1 MQTDRLERSS
11 FTEFA
16 AAEDLIQLQAS
27 ALEAAANPIIISR
40 RDGTI
45 VWANK
50 AFEELSGYTREEA
63 LGQSTRLLK
72 AGQQS
77 PSFYKNMWETI
88 LSGRRWRGELV
99 NRRKDGTVYE
109 EEMTITPVK
118 NGAGDV
124 THFIAI
130 KVNIAERKRAEERIC
145 RLAQA
150 VENSAELIA
159 IANPDGRISFANH
172 ALLQA
177 TGYKDTEIIGELFG
191 KTLLSGNNP
200 PALDEEIRARTLL
213 DGGWRGECLGRRK
226 DDSDFP
232 VFLSTGQIKDN
243 RGLVIGIFGIG
254 QDITDRKHLEEQL
267 LVSQKME
274 AVGRLAGGVAH
285 DFNNLLGVIVGYSD
299 LVLDAFPSEDPRHQ
313 QLEQIKKAGLRAT
326 LLTRQ
331 LLTFSRK
338 QVCQRVVLDIN
349 ALVTDFNKMLRRMV
363 GEDIEL
369 ANALQPGLGQIK
381 ADPGQIEQVI
391 MNLVVNS
398 RDAMPNGGKLIIE
411 TANMDLDEDYCL
423 LHPSVHP
430 GHYVML
436 AVSDSGSGMDT
447 KTQARIFEPFFTTKE
462 EGKGTGLGLA
472 TVYGV
477 VKQSEGHIWVYSEL
491 GKGTTF
497 KIYFPRIDEP
507 AQSAATDRGEAGSL
521 RGSETILLAEDS
533 TLLRVL
539 TCALLENNGYKVIAA
554 ENGMEAVK
562 LAERCD
568 RPIHLLLTD
577 VVMPGMSGRELA
589 DRLAVNRPDMRVLYM
604 SGYTNDVIGHHGVLE
619 PGLSFL
625 QKPFSQEA
633 LTHKLREVLDRA
645 ETVKRDHAG
654 LALHKSE

>member
-16 AAEDLIQLQAS
+16 AAEDLLQLQAT

-45 VWANK
+45 IWVNR
-50 AFEELSGYTREEA
+50 AFEELSGYTRKEA

-72 AGQQS
+72 AGQAS
-77 PSFYKNMWETI
+77 PSFYQHMWETI
-88 LSGRRWRGELV
+88 LSGQQWRGELV
-99 NRRKDGTVYE
+99 NRRKDGSYYE

-118 NGAGDV
+118 DKAGDV

-130 KVNIAERKRAEERIC
+130 KLDITERKRAEARIC

-159 IANPDGRISFANH
+159 IADPDGRISFANQ

-200 PALDEEIRARTLL
+200 AALDDEVRVRTIS
-213 DGGWRGECLGRRK
+213 DGGWRGECLVRRK
-226 DDSDFP
+226 DDREFP
-232 VFLSTGQIKDN
+232 IFLSTGQIKDSQ
-243 RGLVIGIFGIG
+243 GLVIGIFGIA
-254 QDITDRKHLEEQL
+254 QDITERKHLEEQL

-299 LVLDAFPSEDPRHQ
+299 LILDAFPSDDVHRQ

-326 LLTRQ
+326 SLTRQ

-338 QVCQRVVLDIN
+338 QVCQPSVLDIN
-349 ALVTDFNKMLRRMV
+349 TLVTDFNKMLRRMV
-363 GEDIEL
+363 GEDIEF
-369 ANALQPGLGQIK
+369 ASVLQPGLGQIK
-381 ADPGQIEQVI
+381 ADPGQLEQVI

-411 TANMDLDEDYCL
+411 TANIDLDQGYCL
-423 LHPSVHP
+423 LHPSVRP
-430 GHYVML
+430 GRYVML
-436 AVSDSGSGMDT
+436 AVSDTGSGMDA

-477 VKQSEGHIWVYSEL
+477 IKQSEGHIWVYSEL

-497 KIYFPRIDEP
+497 KIYFPRVDEP
-507 AQSAATDRGEAGSL
+507 AERSATERGESRSM
-521 RGSETILLAEDS
+521 RGTETILLAEDS

-539 TCALLENNGYKVIAA
+539 TCALLENNGYEVIAA

-562 LAERCD
+562 LAERFD

-589 DRLAVNRPDMRVLYM
+589 DRLAVKRPDMRVLYM
-604 SGYTNDVIGHHGVLE
+604 SGYTDDAIVHHGVLE

-633 LTHKLREVLDRA
+633 LTHKLRKVLDRP
-645 ETVKRDHAG
+645 ETVR
-654 LALHKSE
+654 L

>member
-1 MQTDRLERSS
+1 MQTDRLESRSA
-11 FTEFA
+11 TELTE
-16 AAEDLIQLQAS
+16 AEDLLQLQAT

-45 VWANK
+45 IWVNR
-50 AFEELSGYTREEA
+50 AFEELSGYAREEA

-88 LSGRRWRGELV
+88 LSGQRWRGELV
-99 NRRKDGTVYE
+99 NRRKDGSFYE

-118 NGAGDV
+118 DAAGDV
-124 THFIAI
+124 HHFIAI
-130 KVNIAERKRAEERIC
+130 KLDITERKRAEERIC

-159 IANPDGRISFANH
+159 LADPEGRISFANQ
-172 ALLQA
+172 ALLRA
-177 TGYKDTEIIGELFG
+177 TGYEESEIIGEFFG
-191 KTLLSGNNP
+191 KTLISRNNP
-200 PALDEEIRARTLL
+200 PALDEEIRVRTIV
-213 DGGWRGECLGRRK
+213 GGVWRGECVSRRK
-226 DDSDFP
+226 DDTDLP
-232 VFLSTGQIKDN
+232 VFLSTGQIKDSQ
-243 RGLVIGIFGIG
+243 GLVIGIFGIA
-254 QDITDRKHLEEQL
+254 QDITERKRLEEQL

-299 LVLDAFPSEDPRHQ
+299 LILDAFPSDDPRYQ
-313 QLEQIKKAGLRAT
+313 QVEQIKKAGLRAT
-326 LLTRQ
+326 SLTRQ

-338 QVCQRVVLDIN
+338 QVCQLSVLDIN

-363 GEDIEL
+363 SEDIEL
-369 ANALQPGLGQIK
+369 ANVLQPGLGQVK

-411 TANMDLDEDYCL
+411 TANIDLDEGYCL
-423 LHPSVHP
+423 LHPSVQP

-436 AVSDSGSGMDT
+436 AVSDTGSGMDA
-447 KTQARIFEPFFTTKE
+447 KTQTRIFEPFFTTKE

-477 VKQSEGHIWVYSEL
+477 VKNSEGHIWVYSEL

-533 TLLRVL
+533 APLRVL

-554 ENGMEAVK
+554 ENGIEAVK

-589 DRLAVNRPDMRVLYM
+589 DRLAVKRPDMRVLYM
-604 SGYTNDVIGHHGVLE
+604 SGYTNDVIGYHGVLE

-654 LALHKSE
+654 PALHKSE

>member
-11 FTEFA
+11 STEFA
-16 AAEDLIQLQAS
+16 AAEDLLHLQAT

-45 VWANK
+45 VWVNK

-88 LSGRRWRGELV
+88 LSGQRWRGELV

-130 KVNIAERKRAEERIC
+130 KLDIAERKRAEERIC

-150 VENSAELIA
+150 VENSTELIA

-177 TGYKDTEIIGELFG
+177 TGYKDTEIIGEFFG
-191 KTLLSGNNP
+191 KTLISHNNP
-200 PALDEEIRARTLL
+200 PALDEEIRVRTLL
-213 DGGWRGECLGRRK
+213 EGGWRGECLGRRK

-254 QDITDRKHLEEQL
+254 QDITDRKRLEEQL

-326 LLTRQ
+326 SLTRQ

-338 QVCQRVVLDIN
+338 QVCQPVVLDIN

-363 GEDIEL
+363 GEDIEFT
-369 ANALQPGLGQIK
+369 NALHQGLGQVK
-381 ADPGQIEQVI
+381 VDPGQIEQVI

-411 TANMDLDEDYCL
+411 TANVDLDEDYCL
-423 LHPSVHP
+423 LHPSVQP
-430 GHYVML
+430 GRYVML
-436 AVSDSGSGMDT
+436 AVSDSGSGMDA

-472 TVYGV
+472 IVYGV

-521 RGSETILLAEDS
+521 RGFETILLAEDS

-539 TCALLENNGYKVIAA
+539 TCALLENNGYEVIAA
-554 ENGMEAVK
+554 ENGIEAVK

-577 VVMPGMSGRELA
+577 VVMPGMNGRELA
-589 DRLAVNRPDMRVLYM
+589 DRLAVKRPDMKVLYM
-604 SGYTNDVIGHHGVLE
+604 SGYTNDAIVHHGVLD
-619 PGLSFL
+619 PKLSFL
-625 QKPFSQEA
+625 QKPFSQKA

-645 ETVKRDHAG
+645 ETVSCDHAG
-654 LALHKSE
+654 PVLRKSE

>member
-11 FTEFA
+11 STEFA
-16 AAEDLIQLQAS
+16 AAEDLLHLQAT

-45 VWANK
+45 VWVNK

-88 LSGRRWRGELV
+88 LSGQRWRGELV

-130 KVNIAERKRAEERIC
+130 KLDIAERKRAEERIC

-150 VENSAELIA
+150 VENSTELIA

-177 TGYKDTEIIGELFG
+177 TGYKDTEIIGEFFG
-191 KTLLSGNNP
+191 KTLISHNNP
-200 PALDEEIRARTLL
+200 PALDEEIRARTILE
-213 DGGWRGECLGRRK
+213 GGWRGECLGRRK
-226 DDSDFP
+226 DDTDFP
-232 VFLSTGQIKDN
+232 VFLSTGQIKDS

-254 QDITDRKHLEEQL
+254 QDITDRKRLEEQL

-326 LLTRQ
+326 SLTRQ

-338 QVCQRVVLDIN
+338 QVCQPVVLDIN

-363 GEDIEL
+363 GEDIEFT
-369 ANALQPGLGQIK
+369 NALHQGLGQVK
-381 ADPGQIEQVI
+381 VDPGQIEQVI

-411 TANMDLDEDYCL
+411 TANVDLDEDYCL
-423 LHPSVHP
+423 LHPSVQP

-436 AVSDSGSGMDT
+436 AVSDTGSGMDA

-521 RGSETILLAEDS
+521 RGFETILLSEYS

-539 TCALLENNGYKVIAA
+539 TCALLENNGYEVIAA
-554 ENGMEAVK
+554 ENGIEAVK

-589 DRLAVNRPDMRVLYM
+589 DRLAVKRPGMRVLYM
-604 SGYTNDVIGHHGVLE
+604 SGYTNDAIVHHGVLE
-619 PGLSFL
+619 PGLFSL

-633 LTHKLREVLDRA
+633 LTHKLREVLGCA
-645 ETVKRDHAG
+645 ETVCCDRTG
-654 LALHKSE
+654 PVLRKSG

>member
-1 MQTDRLERSS
+1 MQTDRLERQSS
-11 FTEFA
+11 AGLAE
-16 AAEDLIQLQAS
+16 AEDLLQLQAT

-50 AFEELSGYTREEA
+50 AFEELSGYTRDEA

-88 LSGRRWRGELV
+88 LSGQRWRGELV
-99 NRRKDGTVYE
+99 NRRKDGSFYE
-109 EEMTITPVK
+109 EEMTITPVQ
-118 NGAGDV
+118 NVTGDI

-130 KVNIAERKRAEERIC
+130 KLDITERKRAGERIC

-159 IANPDGRISFANH
+159 IGDPDGRISFANQ

-177 TGYKDTEIIGELFG
+177 TGYEEREIVGEFLG
-191 KTLLSGNNP
+191 ETLISRHNP
-200 PALDEEIRARTLL
+200 PGLDEEIRVRTISA
-213 DGGWRGECLGRRK
+213 GGWRGECLHRRK
-226 DDSDFP
+226 DDTDFP
-232 VFLSTGQIKDN
+232 IYLSTGQIKDSE
-243 RGLVIGIFGIG
+243 GLVIGIFGIA
-254 QDITDRKHLEEQL
+254 QDITDRKRLEEQL
-267 LVSQKME
+267 LVAQKME

-299 LVLDAFPSEDPRHQ
+299 LVLDAFPADAPRRQ
-313 QLEQIKKAGLRAT
+313 QVEQIKKAGLRAT
-326 LLTRQ
+326 SLTRQ

-338 QVCQRVVLDIN
+338 QVCQPIVLDIN
-349 ALVTDFNKMLRRMV
+349 ALVSDFNKMLRRMV
-363 GEDIEL
+363 GEDIEFTT
-369 ANALQPGLGQIK
+369 ALQQGLGQVK

-411 TANMDLDEDYCL
+411 TANVDLDEDYCL
-423 LHPSVHP
+423 LHPSVQP

-436 AVSDSGSGMDT
+436 AVSDTGSGMDA
-447 KTQARIFEPFFTTKE
+447 KTLTRIFEPFFTTKE

-507 AQSAATDRGEAGSL
+507 VESAATDRGEAGSL

-539 TCALLENNGYKVIAA
+539 TCALLENNGYEVIAA

-562 LAERCD
+562 LAERCN

-589 DRLAVNRPDMRVLYM
+589 NRLAVKRPDMKVLYM
-604 SGYTNDVIGHHGVLE
+604 SGYTNDAIGHHGVLE
-619 PGLSFL
+619 PGIFFL
-625 QKPFSQEA
+625 EKPFSQEA
-633 LTHKLREVLDRA
+633 LTRKLREVLDCA
-645 ETVKRDHAG
+645 EKVRCD
-654 LALHKSE
+654 

>member
-11 FTEFA
+11 STEFA
-16 AAEDLIQLQAS
+16 AAEDLLHLQAT

-45 VWANK
+45 VWVNK

-88 LSGRRWRGELV
+88 LSGQRWRGELV

-130 KVNIAERKRAEERIC
+130 KLDIAERKRAEERIC

-191 KTLLSGNNP
+191 KTLISHNNP
-200 PALDEEIRARTLL
+200 PALDEGIRARTLL
-213 DGGWRGECLGRRK
+213 EGGWRGECLGRRK

-254 QDITDRKHLEEQL
+254 QDITDRKRLEEQL

-299 LVLDAFPSEDPRHQ
+299 LVLDAFPSEDPRHH

-326 LLTRQ
+326 SLTRQ

-338 QVCQRVVLDIN
+338 QVCQPVVLDIN

-363 GEDIEL
+363 GEDIEFT
-369 ANALQPGLGQIK
+369 NALHQGLGQIK

-411 TANMDLDEDYCL
+411 TANTDLDEDYCL
-423 LHPSVHP
+423 LHPSVQP
-430 GHYVML
+430 GRYVML
-436 AVSDSGSGMDT
+436 AVSDTGSGMDA

-472 TVYGV
+472 IVYGV

-521 RGSETILLAEDS
+521 RGFETILLAEDS

-539 TCALLENNGYKVIAA
+539 TCALLENNGYEVIAA
-554 ENGMEAVK
+554 ENGIEAVK

-589 DRLAVNRPDMRVLYM
+589 DRLAVKRPDMKVLYM
-604 SGYTNDVIGHHGVLE
+604 SGYTNDAIVHHGVLD
-619 PGLSFL
+619 PKLSFL
-625 QKPFSQEA
+625 QKPFSQKA

-645 ETVKRDHAG
+645 ETVSCDHAG
-654 LALHKSE
+654 PVLRKSE

>member
-423 LHPSVHP
+423 LHPSVQP

-507 AQSAATDRGEAGSL
+507 AQSAVTHRDVAASL

>member
-11 FTEFA
+11 STEFA
-16 AAEDLIQLQAS
+16 AAEDLLHLQAT

-45 VWANK
+45 VWVNK

-88 LSGRRWRGELV
+88 LSGQRWRGELV

-130 KVNIAERKRAEERIC
+130 KLDIAERKRAEERIC

-150 VENSAELIA
+150 VENSTELIA

-177 TGYKDTEIIGELFG
+177 TGYKDTEIIGEFFG
-191 KTLLSGNNP
+191 KTLISHNNP
-200 PALDEEIRARTLL
+200 PALDEEIRARTILE
-213 DGGWRGECLGRRK
+213 GGWRGECLGRRK
-226 DDSDFP
+226 DDTDFP
-232 VFLSTGQIKDN
+232 VFLSTGQIKDS

-254 QDITDRKHLEEQL
+254 QDITDRKRLEEQL

-326 LLTRQ
+326 SLTRQ

-338 QVCQRVVLDIN
+338 QVCQPVVLDIN

-363 GEDIEL
+363 GEDIEFT
-369 ANALQPGLGQIK
+369 NALHQGLGQVK
-381 ADPGQIEQVI
+381 VDPGQIEQVI

-411 TANMDLDEDYCL
+411 TANVDLDEDYCL
-423 LHPSVHP
+423 LHPSVQP
-430 GHYVML
+430 GRYVML
-436 AVSDSGSGMDT
+436 AVSDSGSGMDA

-472 TVYGV
+472 IVYGV

-521 RGSETILLAEDS
+521 RGFETILLAEDS

-539 TCALLENNGYKVIAA
+539 TCALLENNGYEVIAA
-554 ENGMEAVK
+554 ENGIEAVK

-577 VVMPGMSGRELA
+577 VVMPGMSGREVASYLTA
-589 DRLAVNRPDMRVLYM
+589 KRPDMRVIYM
-604 SGYTNDVIGHHGVLE
+604 SGYTNDVIAHHGVLDS
-619 PGLSFL
+619 GISFIE
-625 QKPFSQEA
+625 KPFSQET
-633 LTHKLREVLDRA
+633 LMRKLREVLDRP
-645 ETVKRDHAG
+645 EKVPGLITVSSD
-654 LALHKSE
+654 LP

>member
-11 FTEFA
+11 STEFA
-16 AAEDLIQLQAS
+16 AAEDLLHLQAT

-88 LSGRRWRGELV
+88 LSGQRWRGELV

-118 NGAGDV
+118 NGTGDV

-130 KVNIAERKRAEERIC
+130 KLDIAERKRAEERIC

-213 DGGWRGECLGRRK
+213 EGGWRGECLGRRK

-254 QDITDRKHLEEQL
+254 QDITDRKRLEEQL

-326 LLTRQ
+326 SLTRQ

-338 QVCQRVVLDIN
+338 QVCQPVVLDIN

-363 GEDIEL
+363 GEDIEFT
-369 ANALQPGLGQIK
+369 NALHQGLGQVK
-381 ADPGQIEQVI
+381 VDPGQIEQVI

-411 TANMDLDEDYCL
+411 TANVDLDEDYCL
-423 LHPSVHP
+423 LHPSVQP
-430 GHYVML
+430 GRYVML
-436 AVSDSGSGMDT
+436 AVSDSGSGMDA

-472 TVYGV
+472 IVYGV

-521 RGSETILLAEDS
+521 RGFETILLAEDS

-539 TCALLENNGYKVIAA
+539 TCALLENNGYEVIAA
-554 ENGMEAVK
+554 ENGIEAVK

-589 DRLAVNRPDMRVLYM
+589 DRLAVKRPGMRVLYM
-604 SGYTNDVIGHHGVLE
+604 SGYTNDAIVHHGVLE
-619 PGLSFL
+619 PGLFFL

-633 LTHKLREVLDRA
+633 LTHKLREVLGCA
-645 ETVKRDHAG
+645 ETVCCNRTG
-654 LALHKSE
+654 PVLRQSG

>member
-11 FTEFA
+11 STEFA
-16 AAEDLIQLQAS
+16 AAEDLLHLQAT

-45 VWANK
+45 VWVNK

-88 LSGRRWRGELV
+88 LSGQRWRGELV

-130 KVNIAERKRAEERIC
+130 KLDITERKRAEEWIC

-159 IANPDGRISFANH
+159 IANPDGRISFANQ

-177 TGYKDTEIIGELFG
+177 TGYKDTEIIGEFFG
-191 KTLLSGNNP
+191 KTLISHNNP

-213 DGGWRGECLGRRK
+213 EGGWRGECLGRRK
-226 DDSDFP
+226 DDSQFP
-232 VFLSTGQIKDN
+232 VFLSTGQIKDSQ
-243 RGLVIGIFGIG
+243 GLVIGIFGIG
-254 QDITDRKHLEEQL
+254 QDITDRKRLEEQL

-274 AVGRLAGGVAH
+274 AVGRLAVGVAH

-299 LVLDAFPSEDPRHQ
+299 LVLDAFPSDDPRHQ

-326 LLTRQ
+326 SLTRQ

-338 QVCQRVVLDIN
+338 QVCQPVVLDIN

-363 GEDIEL
+363 GEDIEFT
-369 ANALQPGLGQIK
+369 NALHQGLGQVK

-411 TANMDLDEDYCL
+411 TANVDLDEDYCL
-423 LHPSVHP
+423 LHPSVQP

-436 AVSDSGSGMDT
+436 AVSDTGSGMDA

-507 AQSAATDRGEAGSL
+507 AHSAATDLGAPGSM

-533 TLLRVL
+533 ALLRVL
-539 TCALLENNGYKVIAA
+539 TCTLLENNRYEVIAA

-589 DRLAVNRPDMRVLYM
+589 DRLAVKRPGMRVLYM
-604 SGYTNDVIGHHGVLE
+604 SGYTNDAIVHHGVLE
-619 PGLSFL
+619 PGLFFL

-633 LTHKLREVLDRA
+633 LTHKLREVLGCAEAVCCDR
-645 ETVKRDHAG
+645 TGPVLR
-654 LALHKSE
+654 KSG

>member
-11 FTEFA
+11 STEFS
-16 AAEDLIQLQAS
+16 AAEDLLQLQAT

-45 VWANK
+45 VWVNK

-88 LSGRRWRGELV
+88 LSGQRWRGELV

-130 KVNIAERKRAEERIC
+130 KLDIAERKRAEERIC

-150 VENSAELIA
+150 VENSTELIA

-200 PALDEEIRARTLL
+200 PALDEEIRARTILE
-213 DGGWRGECLGRRK
+213 GGWRGECLGRRK
-226 DDSDFP
+226 DDTDFP
-232 VFLSTGQIKDN
+232 VFLSTGQIKDS

-254 QDITDRKHLEEQL
+254 QDITDRKRLEEQL

-299 LVLDAFPSEDPRHQ
+299 LVLDAFPSEDPRHH

-326 LLTRQ
+326 SLTRQ

-338 QVCQRVVLDIN
+338 QVCQPVVLDIN

-363 GEDIEL
+363 GEDIAL

-411 TANMDLDEDYCL
+411 TANTDLDEDYCL
-423 LHPSVHP
+423 LHPSVQP
-430 GHYVML
+430 GRYVML
-436 AVSDSGSGMDT
+436 AVSDSGSGMDA

-507 AQSAATDRGEAGSL
+507 AHSAATDLGAAGSM

-533 TLLRVL
+533 ALLRVL
-539 TCALLENNGYKVIAA
+539 TCTLLENNGYKVIAA

-589 DRLAVNRPDMRVLYM
+589 DRLAVKRPGMRVLYM
-604 SGYTNDVIGHHGVLE
+604 SGYTNDAIVHHGVLE
-619 PGLSFL
+619 PGLFFL

-633 LTHKLREVLDRA
+633 LTHKLREVLGCA
-645 ETVKRDHAG
+645 ETVCCDRTG
-654 LALHKSE
+654 PVLRKSG

>member
-11 FTEFA
+11 STEFA
-16 AAEDLIQLQAS
+16 AAEDLLHLQAT

-45 VWANK
+45 VWVNK

-88 LSGRRWRGELV
+88 LSGQRWRGELV

-130 KVNIAERKRAEERIC
+130 KLDIAERKRAEERIC

-177 TGYKDTEIIGELFG
+177 TGYKDTEIIGEFFG
-191 KTLLSGNNP
+191 KTLISHNNP
-200 PALDEEIRARTLL
+200 PALDEEIRVRTLL
-213 DGGWRGECLGRRK
+213 EGGWRGECLGRRK

-254 QDITDRKHLEEQL
+254 QDITDRKRLEEQL

-326 LLTRQ
+326 SLTRQ

-338 QVCQRVVLDIN
+338 QVCQPVVLDIN

-363 GEDIEL
+363 GEDIEFT
-369 ANALQPGLGQIK
+369 NALHQGLGQIK

-411 TANMDLDEDYCL
+411 TANTDLDEDYCL
-423 LHPSVHP
+423 LHPSVQP
-430 GHYVML
+430 GRYVML
-436 AVSDSGSGMDT
+436 AVSDTGSGMDA

-472 TVYGV
+472 IVYGV

-521 RGSETILLAEDS
+521 RGFETILLAEDS

-539 TCALLENNGYKVIAA
+539 TCALLENNGYEVIAA
-554 ENGMEAVK
+554 ENGIEAVK

-589 DRLAVNRPDMRVLYM
+589 DRLAVKRPGMRVLYM
-604 SGYTNDVIGHHGVLE
+604 SGYTNDAIVHHGVLE
-619 PGLSFL
+619 PGLFFL

-633 LTHKLREVLDRA
+633 LTHKLREVLGCA
-645 ETVKRDHAG
+645 ETVCCDRTG
-654 LALHKSE
+654 PVLRKSG